1 MPATAFST
9 TAADIVAELK
19 PLGKESYKKVLLNH
33 GIKEPVFGVSIE
45 QLKKIQKRVKKDY
58 QLALDLYDTGIY
70 DAMYLAGLIADDAR
84 MTKKDL
90 QRWVDNANSDSL
102 CNYTVPWV
110 AAGNPHGWEMA
121 LKWIDS
127 KKPSISAVGWATL
140 VSLVAIKPD
149 DKLDLDSL
157 KKLLQRVQKTVHDAP
172 NGVKYAMIM
181 FVIGLAAYVKPLSDL
196 ATTAADTIGRVNV
209 DVGNTAC
216 KVPYAPDY
224 IKKIKQRGAIGKKR
238 KSAKC

>member
-1 MPATAFST
+1 MTA
-9 TAADIVAELK
+9 AADIVAELK

-45 QLKKIQKRVKKDY
+45 QLKKIEKRIKKDY

-110 AAGNPHGWEMA
+110 AAGSQHGWEMA
-121 LKWIDS
+121 LKWIES
-127 KKPSISAVGWATL
+127 KKSNIAAVGWVTL
-140 VSLVAIKPD
+140 VSLVGVKPD
-149 DKLDLDSL
+149 EELDLDAL
-157 KKLLQRVQKTVHDAP
+157 KKLLERVQKTIHDAP
-172 NGVKYAMIM
+172 NGVKYSMNM
-181 FVIGLAAYVKPLSDL
+181 FVISLAAYVKPLSDL
-196 ATTAADTIGRVNV
+196 ATKTAEKIGRVGV